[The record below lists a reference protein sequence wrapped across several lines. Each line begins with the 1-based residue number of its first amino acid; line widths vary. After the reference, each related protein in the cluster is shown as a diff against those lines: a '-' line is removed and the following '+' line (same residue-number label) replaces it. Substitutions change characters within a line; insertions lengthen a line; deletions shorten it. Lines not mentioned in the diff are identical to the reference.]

1 VLPESP
7 PPVTI
12 GRADFHFIQP
22 VSMDPFRHSER
33 LRRLWDSVAIVR
45 PVHYSL
51 FTFGESEL
59 LYWLVQDA
67 DREKTPVR
75 IARGEVRV
83 TRPLIITPDNAQPEF
98 QNFFEDEETAGMA
111 EFLLAR
117 SAAFSHLRFNKRQGP
132 QQIVSDSIEEAV
144 DKLNRQL
151 DTEEE
156 DRVAILTAPSGLGS
170 LAVLRYAA
178 ERIARSASDNIQEL
192 RERGYLPD

>member
-1 VLPESP
+1 MSN
-7 PPVTI
+7 
-12 GRADFHFIQP
+12 DY
-22 VSMDPFRHSER
+22 FRHSER
-33 LRRLWDSVAIVR
+33 WRRLWDAVSIVR

-59 LYWLVQDA
+59 LYWLVQDS

-98 QNFFEDEETAGMA
+98 QNFFEDDETAGMA

-117 SAAFSHLRFNKRQGP
+117 SAAFSHLRFNKKQGP
-132 QQIVSDSIEEAV
+132 QQIVSDSVEEAV
-144 DKLNRQL
+144 ARLNRQL
-151 DTEEE
+151 DSEDE

-192 RERGYLPD
+192 KERGFLPD

>member
-1 VLPESP
+1 MS
-7 PPVTI
+7 I
-12 GRADFHFIQP
+12 
-22 VSMDPFRHSER
+22 DPLRHSER
-33 LRRLWDSVAIVR
+33 WRRLWNSVAIVR

-67 DREKTPVR
+67 DEEKTPVR

-98 QNFFEDEETAGMA
+98 QNFFEDDDTAGMA
-111 EFLLAR
+111 DFLLAR

-132 QQIVSDSIEEAV
+132 QQIVSDSVEEAV
-144 DKLNRQL
+144 AKLNRQL
-151 DTEEE
+151 DSEDE

-192 RERGYLPD
+192 RERGLLPG